1 MMLKDVMTGTIQV
14 IESGAPI
21 RQAAKLMRDLDVGML
36 PVRDNEHLVGTVTD
50 RDITVRA
57 TAESRDPETTP
68 VSDIMTRGIIS
79 GYENDETSSAIDAM
93 EKNQVRRLV
102 VLDGNDACVGIVS
115 IGDIALRGN
124 EPEMAEELLEEVSKP
139 AA

>member
-79 GYENDETSSAIDAM
+79 GYEDDETSSAIDAM